1 MKKTEML
8 KSDT

>member
-1 MKKTEML
+1 ML